1 MHMVYI
7 CTSNRANK
15 YLISNRIL
23 SVFIAVAFFSFSGIS
38 QLAELEVNELITSG
52 VIVELGQESDL
63 GVVQIILD
71 DLDSESATE
80 VYREFS
86 KYSGEIVGLGMS
98 ILEKKIII
106 SYREPINPN
115 FLLAILDRINLR
127 AFYDENGDEIY
138 YVKDGNSSFI
148 R

>member
-1 MHMVYI
+1 MANI

-15 YLISNRIL
+15 SFFSNRIL
-23 SVFIAVAFFSFSGIS
+23 STFVAIVFFSFSGIS
-38 QLAELEVNELITSG
+38 QLAELEVNELLTSG
-52 VIVELGQESDL
+52 VMVELSQESDL

-98 ILEKKIII
+98 VLEKKIII
-106 SYREPINPN
+106 SYRDPINPN
-115 FLLAILDRINLR
+115 FLLAILDRVNLR